1 MAATRIKIC
10 GVTRAQDAQVSAA
23 SGADAIGLVFY
34 PRSSRAVTVD
44 QAADIVAVVPP
55 FVSVV
60 ALFVDEPIAS
70 IERIIS
76 ALPIDVIQF
85 HGDESPEFCQQFGR
99 PWIKALRIKPGLDV
113 LEECQRFSK
122 ARGVLLDSWQADM
135 PGGTGKAFDWRLAS
149 HSLPMPVV
157 LAGGLTQDNVGDG
170 IRALHPAA
178 VDVSGG
184 VEVSPGLK
192 DAKKIRQFIA
202 AVRAADQ
209 QMEAIPNDD

>member
-1 MAATRIKIC
+1 MSATRIKIC
-10 GVTRAQDAQVSAA
+10 GVTRAQDAQACAA

-34 PRSSRAVTVD
+34 PRSSRAVTVH
-44 QAADIVAVVPP
+44 QAADIVAAVPP

-60 ALFVDEPIAS
+60 ALFVDEPIGS

-76 ALPIDVIQF
+76 TLSIDVIQF
-85 HGDESPEFCQQFGR
+85 HGDESPEFCHQFGR
-99 PWIKALRIKPGLDV
+99 PWIKALRVRPGLDV
-113 LEECQRFSK
+113 VEECQRFSK
-122 ARGVLLDSWQADM
+122 ARGVLLDSWQADV
-135 PGGTGKAFDWRLAS
+135 PGGTGKTFDWRLATQA
-149 HSLPMPVV
+149 LCVPVV
-157 LAGGLTQDNVGDG
+157 LAGGLTHDNVGDG
-170 IRALHPAA
+170 MRALHPAA

>member
-1 MAATRIKIC
+1 MSATRIKIC
-10 GVTRAQDAQVSAA
+10 GVTRAQDAQACAA

-34 PRSSRAVTVD
+34 PRSSRAVTVH
-44 QAADIVAVVPP
+44 QAADIVAAVPP

-60 ALFVDEPIAS
+60 ALFVDEPIGS
-70 IERIIS
+70 IERIINT
-76 ALPIDVIQF
+76 LPIDVIQF
-85 HGDESPEFCQQFGR
+85 HGDESPEFCHQFGR
-99 PWIKALRIKPGLDV
+99 PWIKALRVRPGLDV
-113 LEECQRFSK
+113 VEECQRFSK
-122 ARGVLLDSWQADM
+122 ARGVLLDSWQADV
-135 PGGTGKAFDWRLAS
+135 PGGTGKTFDWRLATQA
-149 HSLPMPVV
+149 LCVPVV
-157 LAGGLTQDNVGDG
+157 LAGGLTHDNVGEG
-170 IRALHPAA
+170 MRALHPAA

>member
-10 GVTRAQDAQVSAA
+10 GVTRAQDAQASAA

-44 QAADIVAVVPP
+44 QAVDIVAAVPP

-70 IERIIS
+70 IERILS
-76 ALPIDVIQF
+76 RLPIDVIQF
-85 HGDESPEFCQQFGR
+85 HGEESPEFCQQFDR
-99 PWIKALRIKPGLDV
+99 PWIKALRVKPGLDIV
-113 LEECQRFSK
+113 EQCRRFSK
-122 ARGVLLDSWQADM
+122 ARGVLLDSWQAGVA
-135 PGGTGKAFDWRLAS
+135 GGTGKTFDWRLAQKV
-149 HSLPMPVV
+149 LPVPVV
-157 LAGGLTQDNVGDG
+157 LAGGLNQNNVGEG
-170 IRALHPAA
+170 VRALHPAA

-192 DAKKIRQFIA
+192 DADRIRQFIA

-209 QMEAIPNDD
+209 QMEAIPNDE

>member
-1 MAATRIKIC
+1 MSATRIKIC
-10 GVTRAQDAQVSAA
+10 GVTRAQDAQACAA

-34 PRSSRAVTVD
+34 PRSSRAVTVH
-44 QAADIVAVVPP
+44 QAADIVAAVPP

-60 ALFVDEPIAS
+60 ALFVDEPIGS

-76 ALPIDVIQF
+76 TLSIDVIQF
-85 HGDESPEFCQQFGR
+85 HGDESPEFCHQFGR
-99 PWIKALRIKPGLDV
+99 PWIKALRVRPGLDV
-113 LEECQRFSK
+113 VEECQRFSK
-122 ARGVLLDSWQADM
+122 ARGVLLDSWQADV
-135 PGGTGKAFDWRLAS
+135 PGGTGKTFDWRLATQA
-149 HSLPMPVV
+149 LCVPVV
-157 LAGGLTQDNVGDG
+157 LAGGLTHDNVGEG
-170 IRALHPAA
+170 MRALHPAA

>member
-1 MAATRIKIC
+1 MSATRIKIC
-10 GVTRAQDAQVSAA
+10 GVTRAQDAQACAA

-34 PRSSRAVTVD
+34 PRSSRAVTVH
-44 QAADIVAVVPP
+44 QAADIVAAVPP

-60 ALFVDEPIAS
+60 ALFVDEPIGS

-76 ALPIDVIQF
+76 TLSIDVIQF
-85 HGDESPEFCQQFGR
+85 HGDESPEFCHQFGR
-99 PWIKALRIKPGLDV
+99 PWIKALRVKPGLDV
-113 LEECQRFSK
+113 VEECQRFSK
-122 ARGVLLDSWQADM
+122 ARGVLLDSWQADA
-135 PGGTGKAFDWRLAS
+135 PGGTGKTFDWRLATQA
-149 HSLPMPVV
+149 LCLPVV
-157 LAGGLTQDNVGDG
+157 LAGGLTHDNVGDG
-170 IRALHPAA
+170 MRALHPAA

>member
-1 MAATRIKIC
+1 MSATRIKIC
-10 GVTRAQDAQVSAA
+10 GVTRAQDAQACAA

-34 PRSSRAVTVD
+34 PRSSRAVTVH
-44 QAADIVAVVPP
+44 QAADIVAAVPP

-70 IERIIS
+70 IERIVS
-76 ALPIDVIQF
+76 TFPVDVIQF
-85 HGDESPEFCQQFGR
+85 HGNESPEFCQQFGR
-99 PWIKALRIKPGLDV
+99 PWIKALRVRPGLDV
-113 LEECQRFSK
+113 VEECQRFSK
-122 ARGVLLDSWQADM
+122 ARGVLLDSWQADV
-135 PGGTGKAFDWRLAS
+135 PGGTGKTFDWRLATQA
-149 HSLPMPVV
+149 LCVPVV
-157 LAGGLTQDNVGDG
+157 LAGGLTHDNVGEG
-170 IRALHPAA
+170 MRALHPAA

>member
-10 GVTRAQDAQVSAA
+10 GVTRAQDAQASAA

-44 QAADIVAVVPP
+44 QAVDIVAAVPP

-70 IERIIS
+70 IERILS
-76 ALPIDVIQF
+76 RLPIDVIQF
-85 HGDESPEFCQQFGR
+85 HGEESPEFCQQFDR
-99 PWIKALRIKPGLDV
+99 PWIKALRVKPGLDIV
-113 LEECQRFSK
+113 EQCRRFSK
-122 ARGVLLDSWQADM
+122 ARGVLLDSWQAGVA
-135 PGGTGKAFDWRLAS
+135 GGTGKTFDWRLAQKRFP
-149 HSLPMPVV
+149 LPVV
-157 LAGGLTQDNVGDG
+157 LAGGLNQSNVGEG
-170 IRALHPAA
+170 IKALHPAA

-192 DAKKIRQFIA
+192 DADRIRQFIA

-209 QMEAIPNDD
+209 QMEAIPNDE

>member
-1 MAATRIKIC
+1 MSATRIKIC
-10 GVTRAQDAQVSAA
+10 GVTRAQDAQACAA

-34 PRSSRAVTVD
+34 PRSSRAVTVH
-44 QAADIVAVVPP
+44 QAADIVAAVPP

-60 ALFVDEPIAS
+60 ALFVDEPIGS

-76 ALPIDVIQF
+76 TLPIDVIQF
-85 HGDESPEFCQQFGR
+85 HGDESAEFCHQFGR
-99 PWIKALRIKPGLDV
+99 PWIKALRVRPGLDV
-113 LEECQRFSK
+113 VEECQRFSK
-122 ARGVLLDSWQADM
+122 ARGVLLDSWQADV
-135 PGGTGKAFDWRLAS
+135 PGGTGKTFDWRLATQA
-149 HSLPMPVV
+149 LCVPVV
-157 LAGGLTQDNVGDG
+157 LAGGLTHDNVGEG
-170 IRALHPAA
+170 MRALHPAA